1 MRAFE
6 LVAAAPAG
14 ATGPTSARAAART
27 APAIQ
32 VFMQSKS
39 SCNPCLHANHVFM
52 RALPGRSRQPRK
64 AGPRLAGL
72 SQLTRTQAA
81 GITSGASGDDDGD
94 DNPNGGG
101 GANGG
106 GASDGGDGAN
116 ALGW

>member
-1 MRAFE
+1 MPAFE

-27 APAIQ
+27 APAIH
-32 VFMQSKS
+32 VFMQSMS
-39 SCNPCLHANHVFM
+39 SCEPCLHGSAP
-52 RALPGRSRQPRK
+52 RTISSATQGRPAAL
-64 AGPRLAGL
+64 GL

-81 GITSGASGDDDGD
+81 GITSGASGDDDAD
-94 DNPNGGG
+94 DNPSGDG

-106 GASDGGDGAN
+106 GASGDGGAS